1 MREVRIGQNSNDL
14 PFFKKKLVF
23 MFECLD
29 DKITIFLPEK
39 KQMKP
44 QDKHLNLNISFH
56 AFIFLGTIDMLIGLI

>member
-1 MREVRIGQNSNDL
+1 
-14 PFFKKKLVF
+14 